1 MDCSVSVGAV
11 MALGTHI
18 IAGQKAAAAVCL
30 HGGVL
35 PVWWRVGGEG
45 ESVTKSVVESS
56 LVATARVALG
66 RMARAGHPFGC
77 CRLCA
82 VRDALT

>member
-30 HGGVL
+30 HGAVL
-35 PVWWRVGGEG
+35 PVCWRVGGEG
-45 ESVTKSVVESS
+45 ESVTKVWWSRHLWPLPEWHWSGWHVQGIPSGAADFV
-56 LVATARVALG
+56 L
-66 RMARAGHPFGC
+66 
-77 CRLCA
+77 
-82 VRDALT
+82 

>member
-18 IAGQKAAAAVCL
+18 ITGQKAAAAVCL

-45 ESVTKSVVESS
+45 ESVTKVWWSGHLWPLPEWHWGRWHVQGI
-56 LVATARVALG
+56 RLG
-66 RMARAGHPFGC
+66 AADFV
-77 CRLCA
+77 L
-82 VRDALT
+82 